1 MAVQDNIDFV
11 DQKERELF
19 AVASLGE
26 NIRTFLLSDP
36 VGRYLHHRAK
46 AQLLQAE
53 IDAAEVD
60 VDGLRGWLFARRK
73 LRAIRQRRAVAQ
85 AFINWLSEAIVDGD
99 HATKELE
106 DYRP

>member
-1 MAVQDNIDFV
+1 MAVETQFQDE
-11 DQKERELF
+11 KEREIF
-19 AVASLGE
+19 AVAELGE
-26 NIRTFLLSDP
+26 RIRTFLLADP

-60 VDGLRGWLFARRK
+60 VDGLRGWFFARRK

-85 AFINWLSEAIVDGD
+85 AFINWLSEAIIDGD
-99 HATKELE
+99 NAAKELE
-106 DYRP
+106 DYRS